1 MPKKL
6 IREKVTS
13 FFSFRAIIALQF
25 PTGEKKNEERK
36 EEKRVKKKAKT
47 KKPLQV
53 AGHK

>member
-1 MPKKL
+1 MPSSQL
-6 IREKVTS
+6 H
-13 FFSFRAIIALQF
+13 F